1 MTTNRPPRP
10 ADVGT
15 VGKLRLEYA
24 SRNGKTIIARSHC
37 TSPWH
42 LFPPIY
48 LDDSGAA
55 YTLLLN
61 PSGGLVGGDRLSIDM
76 TLGPQSH
83 VLISTPSANRVYRS
97 LGETA
102 RQTVHLSIA
111 SGAVLEWFPEVTIP
125 FAGSRFVQTIEVT
138 LAQGAIALIWD
149 SLASGRMARGER
161 WVFASLRNEIR
172 ITTASGGRLLER
184 YGIIIPTQGEVGL
197 VTDYDYV
204 ASLFVVG
211 DTVER
216 AKWAALQETVADI
229 LDSTGE
235 EVLGGVTEPP
245 VPGLAVKLAAR
256 SAQALSCAQ
265 QSLWDR
271 IRRELFGLTRPALR
285 RY

>member
-1 MTTNRPPRP
+1 MTTNRSPRP

-24 SRNGKTIIARSHC
+24 RRNGRTIIARSHC

-97 LGETA
+97 LGDEA
-102 RQTVHLSIA
+102 EQKVRLSVA

-125 FAGSRFVQTIEVT
+125 FAGSRFVQTVDVT
-138 LAQGAIALIWD
+138 LAEGATALIWD
-149 SLASGRMARGER
+149 SLASGRIARGER
-161 WVFASLRNEIR
+161 WAFASLQNEIR
-172 ITTASGGRLLER
+172 ITTASEERLLER
-184 YGIIIPTQGEVGL
+184 YGITPTQGEVGL
-197 VTDYDYV
+197 VSEYDYV

-211 DTVER
+211 DAVER
-216 AKWAALQETVADI
+216 AKWAALRAALAEI
-229 LDSTGE
+229 LDSLGGD
-235 EVLGGVTEPP
+235 VLGGVTEPP
-245 VPGLAVKLAAR
+245 VPGLAVKLVAR
-256 SAQALSCAQ
+256 SAQTLLCMQ
-265 QSLWDR
+265 ESLWDR
-271 IRRELFGLTRPALR
+271 IRRDLLGLMRPVLR